1 VAERWRAKKKLFAPV
16 RALHLSGRRASAI
29 VRETGVG
36 RRRVDKWIRCTQLP
50 TSNEMEPKPTSPRF
64 FAAHL
69 QRRWAEGCHEG
80 PRLLTEIRALGY
92 RGWYSSL
99 AKFLARW
106 RDHALELQTKSR
118 PLASVSLRQQAGVLP
133 TVSGQISP
141 MVAAALLTKP
151 RPLLTGWQAAKVD
164 ALKKACPDFARMRSL
179 VMSFRGILQAGKV
192 GALDEKSKRFRDL
205 RDETFRAEVESRS
218 GRGEERAQGK
228 LEQWSCRR
236 SYQSVEDAQAPDV
249 WSSRLRTVT
258 SPIAANGPRFPPAP
272 KLRKNLI
279 EL

>member
-1 VAERWRAKKKLFAPV
+1 VTVLDIFAPD
-16 RALHLSGRRASAI
+16 
-29 VRETGVG
+29 ETPIKLNRPAPQG
-36 RRRVDKWIRCTQLP
+36 
-50 TSNEMEPKPTSPRF
+50 F

-92 RGWYSSL
+92 RGCYSSL

-118 PLASVSLRQQAGVLP
+118 PLASVSLRQQAGVHP

-164 ALKKACPDFARMRSL
+164 ALKNACPDFARMRSL

-192 GALDEKSKRFRDL
+192 ATLARWMKK
-205 RDETFRAEVESRS
+205 
-218 GRGEERAQGK
+218 
-228 LEQWSCRR
+228 
-236 SYQSVEDAQAPDV
+236 
-249 WSSRLRTVT
+249 
-258 SPIAANGPRFPPAP
+258 ANGSG
-272 KLRKNLI
+272 I
-279 EL
+279 